1 MYRKIDE
8 EMKQLKDRLRKAGVN
23 RIVAGI
29 DATAEAEEEEEE
41 GEEYNDDD
49 DPVAKAERQLAEEER
64 HVP

>member
-1 MYRKIDE
+1 M
-8 EMKQLKDRLRKAGVN
+8 KDRLRKAGVN

>member
-1 MYRKIDE
+1 M
-8 EMKQLKDRLRKAGVN
+8 KDRLRKAGVN

-29 DATAEAEEEEEE
+29 DATAEAEEDEEE
-41 GEEYNDDD
+41 GEEYNDD